1 MLDLN
6 HVSIPFL
13 DELIDLFVLKD
24 KVLNWIKHEGSNH
37 FRGRIILWNLHLAY
51 YLYNSEISMFIFVFY
66 LFANRFFKKNI

>member
-37 FRGRIILWNLHLAY
+37 FRGRIIL
-51 YLYNSEISMFIFVFY
+51 
-66 LFANRFFKKNI
+66 